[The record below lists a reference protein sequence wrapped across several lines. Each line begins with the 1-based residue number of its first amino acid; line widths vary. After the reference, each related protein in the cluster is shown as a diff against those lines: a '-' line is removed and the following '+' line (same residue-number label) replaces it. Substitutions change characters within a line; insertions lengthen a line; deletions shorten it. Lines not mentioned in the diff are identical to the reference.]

1 MTSDKERAQE
11 MRFIK
16 IIPLLLLS
24 AAAAAL
30 VYGCSDNNIPTEDTV
45 QAAETTAAP
54 TVTASTTTVTTK
66 AVTAY
71 TTSVTATA
79 PAVTTEAHHI
89 LSSPED
95 TGLHCTD
102 ESSQS
107 YEFTYNGSTFSAA
120 YEPDNWHISDSYLI
134 TDYDDI
140 VIICQALI
148 YVHPVHSA
156 DMENYRTAED
166 MAYEWSQ
173 HNIAYYLLPDGSW
186 KESAK
191 DVDLDAKDQNKNL
204 FDFMMDKLDISTE

>member
-16 IIPLLLLS
+16 IMTILS
-24 AAAAAL
+24 AAAAL
-30 VYGCSDNNIPTEDTV
+30 LYGCSDNNIPVNETV
-45 QAAETTAAP
+45 QATETTATS

-66 AVTAY
+66 AVTSSAADV
-71 TTSVTATA
+71 TSTA
-79 PAVTTEAHHI
+79 PAVTSEAQHI

-95 TGLHCTD
+95 TGLHCTG
-102 ESSQS
+102 ENSQS
-107 YEFTYNGSTFSAA
+107 YEFTYNGSTFRAA

>member
-16 IIPLLLLS
+16 IMTILS
-24 AAAAAL
+24 AAAAL
-30 VYGCSDNNIPTEDTV
+30 LYGCSDNNIPVNETV
-45 QAAETTAAP
+45 QATETAVTSSAATTAP
-54 TVTASTTTVTTK
+54 VVTTK
-66 AVTAY
+66 AVTSSAADV
-71 TTSVTATA
+71 TSTA
-79 PAVTTEAHHI
+79 PAVTSEAQHI

-95 TGLHCTD
+95 TGLHCTG
-102 ESSQS
+102 ENSQS
-107 YEFTYNGSTFSAA
+107 YEFTYNGSTFRAA